1 MDRLRP
7 AVIGDCNS
15 SRPSRG
21 RLGGTTKGA
30 IESLYDRPCR
40 NPPDEGGRLKDEPSG
55 VTSNGTIAV
64 EPEVVGGGL
73 GCGVCTPGGRG
84 RAGGGCCR
92 AVIVEPDLPPDR
104 TGADARPAASTRIV
118 FLAALLVLRRSHTAA
133 RQLHGLTWA
142 GTVSKPVG
150 GEVRIAC
157 WAESRVLW
165 QAG

>member
-21 RLGGTTKGA
+21 RLGGTTRGA
-30 IESLYDRPCR
+30 IESLYDRLCR
-40 NPPDEGGRLKDEPSG
+40 NPPDEGGLLKDEPSG
-55 VTSNGTIAV
+55 VTSNGMIAV
-64 EPEVVGGGL
+64 EPEVAGRGL
-73 GCGVCTPGGRG
+73 GSGVCTPGGRG

-92 AVIVEPDLPPDR
+92 AAIVEPDLPPDR
-104 TGADARPAASTRIV
+104 TGADARPVASTRRV
-118 FLAALLVLRRSHTAA
+118 FLAAPQVLQRSHTVAQ
-133 RQLHGLTWA
+133 RLHGSTYA

-157 WAESRVLW
+157 WARSRVLR